1 MDKHQLATVFPCYAV
16 GNRERVAARTAT
28 HTVAINGAN
37 ANAEHRRSLSWDLF
51 RRDGAPPV
59 RAAEWWLRERERE
72 RERKRGKPCR
82 AAATSGRRCQWRWW
96 CAGGSSSVV
105 LLVLLMLGIAWW
117 W

>member
-72 RERKRGKPCR
+72 REREKERKAMPRRGDVGSPMPMAVVVCR
-82 AAATSGRRCQWRWW
+82 R
-96 CAGGSSSVV
+96 
-105 LLVLLMLGIAWW
+105 
-117 W
+117 